1 MYTAFLNFFTK
12 TLESYVTSSF
22 TMKEE
27 RVMEMISIQELT
39 KETGVTVRT
48 LRYYDQIDLLRPSG
62 KTEGGHRLYSETDVI
77 RLQQILFLKEI
88 GFSLKEITNM
98 LVTGGFSLKES
109 LEKQLKFVQ
118 EEQKKFTRMERI
130 LQAVVYSAELEG
142 ELNWKIMFELIQLSQ
157 QSPRI
162 REMFQKQIFS
172 DEEQKLL
179 RNLPNM
185 SEEDENVREWVDIL
199 KQLRSFMTEGKDTS
213 HDEVQEATK
222 RLMAKCI
229 EMANG
234 DEAFL
239 DKLWEVRKSK
249 EDSQK
254 MNMYPIEEE
263 LLAYMDEAF
272 RIYDERER
280 RK

>member
-1 MYTAFLNFFTK
+1 
-12 TLESYVTSSF
+12 
-22 TMKEE
+22 
-27 RVMEMISIQELT
+27 MISIQDLT

-62 KTEGGHRLYSETDVI
+62 KTEGGHRLYSEADVI
-77 RLQQILFLKEI
+77 RLQQVLFLKEM
-88 GFSLKEITNM
+88 GFSLKEIMNM
-98 LVTGGFSLKES
+98 LVTDELSLKET

-118 EEQKKFTRMERI
+118 EEQKKFNRMEKI

-142 ELNWKIMFELIQLSQ
+142 ELDWKIMFELIQLSR
-157 QSPRI
+157 QSPRV

-172 DEEQKLL
+172 HDEQKLL
-179 RNLPNM
+179 HNLPNM
-185 SEEDENVREWVDIL
+185 SEEDTNVQEWVDLL
-199 KQLRSFMTEGKDTS
+199 KQLRGFMKEGKEAS
-213 HDEVQEATK
+213 HDKVQEATRK
-222 RLMAKCI
+222 LMAKCM
-229 EMANG
+229 EMAKG
-234 DEAFL
+234 DEEFL

-272 RIYDERER
+272 RICDERER
-280 RK
+280 QK

>member
-118 EEQKKFTRMERI
+118 EEKKKFTRMERI

-222 RLMAKCI
+222 RLMGKCI

>member
-1 MYTAFLNFFTK
+1 M
-12 TLESYVTSSF
+12 
-22 TMKEE
+22 
-27 RVMEMISIQELT
+27 MEMISIQELT

-62 KTEGGHRLYSETDVI
+62 KTEGRHRLYSETDVI
-77 RLQQILFLKEI
+77 RLQQILFLKEM

-98 LVTGGFSLKES
+98 LVTDGFSLKES

-118 EEQKKFTRMERI
+118 EEQEKFTRMERI
-130 LQAVVYSAELEG
+130 LQAVVYSTELEG
-142 ELNWKIMFELIQLSQ
+142 ELDWKIMFELIQLSK

-162 REMFQKQIFS
+162 REMFQTKKFS

-185 SEEDENVREWVDIL
+185 SEEDENVREWVDLL
-199 KQLRSFMTEGKDTS
+199 KRLRKFMKEGKDAS

-249 EDSQK
+249 EDSQQ

>member
-1 MYTAFLNFFTK
+1 
-12 TLESYVTSSF
+12 
-22 TMKEE
+22 
-27 RVMEMISIQELT
+27 MEMISIQELT

-48 LRYYDQIDLLRPSG
+48 LRYYDQIDLLKPSG

-77 RLQQILFLKEI
+77 RLQQILFLKEM
-88 GFSLKEITNM
+88 GFSLKEIMNM
-98 LVTGGFSLKES
+98 LMTDELSLKES

-118 EEQKKFTRMERI
+118 EEQKKFNRMEKI

-142 ELNWKIMFELIQLSQ
+142 ELDWKIMFELIQLSR

-162 REMFQKQIFS
+162 REMFQQKVFS

-185 SEEDENVREWVDIL
+185 SEEDANVREWVDVL
-199 KQLRSFMTEGKDTS
+199 KQLRNFMKEGKDAS
-213 HDEVQEATK
+213 NDEVQEATK
-222 RLMAKCI
+222 RLMAKCM

-280 RK
+280 GK

>member
-1 MYTAFLNFFTK
+1 
-12 TLESYVTSSF
+12 
-22 TMKEE
+22 MKEE
-27 RVMEMISIQELT
+27 RVLEMISIQELT

-77 RLQQILFLKEI
+77 RLQQILFLKEM

-98 LVTGGFSLKES
+98 LVTDGFCLKES

-118 EEQKKFTRMERI
+118 EEQEKFTRMERI
-130 LQAVVYSAELEG
+130 LQAVVYSTELEG
-142 ELNWKIMFELIQLSQ
+142 ELDWKIMFELIQLSK

-162 REMFQKQIFS
+162 REMFQTKKFS

-185 SEEDENVREWVDIL
+185 SEEDENVREWVDLL
-199 KQLRSFMTEGKDTS
+199 KQLRNFMKEGKDAS

-249 EDSQK
+249 EDSQQ

>member
-1 MYTAFLNFFTK
+1 
-12 TLESYVTSSF
+12 
-22 TMKEE
+22 
-27 RVMEMISIQELT
+27 MEMISIQELT

-48 LRYYDQIDLLRPSG
+48 LRYYDQINLLKPSG
-62 KTEGGHRLYSETDVI
+62 KTEGGHRLYSEADVI
-77 RLQQILFLKEI
+77 RLQQILFLKEM

-98 LVTGGFSLKES
+98 LVTDEFSLKET

-118 EEQKKFTRMERI
+118 EEQKKFNRMERI
-130 LQAVVYSAELEG
+130 LQAVVYSAEIEG
-142 ELNWKIMFELIQLSQ
+142 ELDWKIMFELIQLSQ

-162 REMFQKQIFS
+162 REMFQQKIFS
-172 DEEQKLL
+172 DEERKLL
-179 RNLPNM
+179 HNLPNM
-185 SEEDENVREWVDIL
+185 SEEDANVREWVDLL
-199 KQLRSFMTEGKDTS
+199 KQLRSFMKEEKDAS
-213 HDEVQEATK
+213 HDDVQEATK
-222 RLMAKCI
+222 RLMAKCM

-254 MNMYPIEEE
+254 MSMYPIEEE

-280 RK
+280 GK

>member
-1 MYTAFLNFFTK
+1 
-12 TLESYVTSSF
+12 
-22 TMKEE
+22 
-27 RVMEMISIQELT
+27 MEMISIQELT

-48 LRYYDQIDLLRPSG
+48 LRYYDQINLLKPSG
-62 KTEGGHRLYSETDVI
+62 KTEGGHRLYSEADVI
-77 RLQQILFLKEI
+77 RLQQILFLKEM

-98 LVTGGFSLKES
+98 LVTDEFSLKET

-118 EEQKKFTRMERI
+118 EEQKKFNRMERI

-142 ELNWKIMFELIQLSQ
+142 ELDWKIMFELIQLSQ

-162 REMFQKQIFS
+162 REMFQQKIFS
-172 DEEQKLL
+172 DEERKLL
-179 RNLPNM
+179 HNLPNM
-185 SEEDENVREWVDIL
+185 SEEDANVREWVDLL
-199 KQLRSFMTEGKDTS
+199 KQLRSFMKEEKDAS
-213 HDEVQEATK
+213 YDDVQEATK
-222 RLMAKCI
+222 RLMAKCM

-254 MNMYPIEEE
+254 MSMYPIEEE

-280 RK
+280 GK